1 MNIQICHALFSLV
14 NVKSTIHGFNYSKL
28 TLLVSTLGLE
38 CIFHNIKRNYLKK
51 YMLILEISFAG

>member
-1 MNIQICHALFSLV
+1 M
-14 NVKSTIHGFNYSKL
+14 KSTIHGFNYSKL
-28 TLLVSTLGLE
+28 TSLVSTLGLE